1 MATVPLSRTHGKQTA
16 PATPHG
22 VQQSLVPPLPPISPD
37 LRLRLKE
44 DISRRGILVPILI
57 SQDGECL
64 DGRAATWRSPRNLVS
79 PQEQS
84 RRSWSGGSPQPSER
98 TFAWY

>member
-1 MATVPLSRTHGKQTA
+1 MATLPLPRTNGKQTA

-22 VQQSLVPPLPPISPD
+22 LQESLVPSLPTISPD
-37 LRLRLKE
+37 LRFRLKE

-64 DGRAATWRSPRNLVS
+64 DGRLRLEIAEELGLPARAVPKIVVGRISAA
-79 PQEQS
+79 
-84 RRSWSGGSPQPSER
+84 ER
-98 TFAWY
+98 ADL